1 VSSRSNDGGTDIG
14 RRIHEQRAQAG
25 LSREAVAGQAGM
37 SADYLTYLETSSA
50 PNPSAGTLIR
60 LAAALGVQP
69 GALSGADVQL
79 PPGPGDPGPHPVLE
93 AMTDRE
99 CAARLAPGGIGRFL
113 FLAARGPVAVP
124 VNYAMLGADV
134 VFRTDDNTAAAGA
147 VAQQAVSF
155 DVDHF
160 DEALREG
167 WSVLVSGTA
176 SILTRPEDI
185 REAEQLGIEPWA
197 GGDRNAYVRLVP
209 AEVSG
214 RQIRVHPADPRPS

>member
-1 VSSRSNDGGTDIG
+1 MSSHAEGGGTDVG
-14 RRIHEQRAQAG
+14 RRIHEHREQAG
-25 LSREAVAGQAGM
+25 LSREAVADQAGM
-37 SADYLTYLETSSA
+37 SADYLAYLETSSA
-50 PNPSAGTLIR
+50 PNPSPGALIR
-60 LAAALGVQP
+60 LAAALGVPP
-69 GALSGADVQL
+69 GALSGADAQL
-79 PPGPGDPGPHPVLE
+79 PPGQGDPGPHPVLE
-93 AMTDRE
+93 AMTAQE

-160 DEALREG
+160 DDALREG

-185 REAEQLGIEPWA
+185 RAAEQLGIEPWA
-197 GGDRNAYVRLVP
+197 GGDRSAYVRLVP

-214 RQIRVHPADPRPS
+214 RQIRVHPAGPRPA